1 MSNSSRDQPHNG
13 KPTMAEIF
21 RMFRETTI
29 ASISGLKLLLDE
41 CADLRAELVTVHTRT
56 NGDNADARGLFSA
69 RQQSR
74 IVELKDAALAMEA
87 LLIALPRGTNNGA
100 GGDES

>member
-1 MSNSSRDQPHNG
+1 MSNSSHDQPHNG
-13 KPTMAEIF
+13 NPTTPEIF

-41 CADLRAELVTVHTRT
+41 CADLRAELVTAHTRT
-56 NGDNADARGLFSA
+56 NEGNGEAHGSFSA

-74 IVELKDAALAMEA
+74 IVELKDAAQAMKA
-87 LLIALPRGTNNGA
+87 LVLALPRGANDG
-100 GGDES
+100 GIGDEN